1 MSSTEPHRPA
11 AVESGASLW
20 KRHGR
25 ELSLLLTITLLTLV
39 FWVLARTLHGND
51 FLSSANLQ
59 VMASHTVITALG
71 AIGMTLV
78 IVSGG
83 IDLSIGSVIA
93 LSMVVTAWGVERVGL
108 PLEVA
113 VVLGLLAGSAC
124 GLVNG
129 LAITGFRLLPFIA
142 TLGMMGIA
150 RGLAKVVA
158 ERKPINL
165 AHEGWGDSWLRMLTV
180 NPGSTVI
187 EGIPSLPGWMLF
199 QPAVWVTLALAVILS
214 LILTRHVFGR
224 HVFAVGSSE
233 AAARL
238 CGVAVNRV
246 KIWVYTLC
254 GLFAGIAGVIFVSRQ
269 SQGDPTAAVA
279 YELHIIAA
287 VVIGG
292 GSLTGGE
299 GSIFGSIAGAVIITI
314 IRSGLR
320 GIQVTADVQEILIGA
335 IIVGAA
341 VLDRWQHRRRD

>member
-1 MSSTEPHRPA
+1 MNEAPLNPQVSKGFSWQSYTRQ
-11 AVESGASLW
+11 
-20 KRHGR
+20 
-25 ELSLLLTITLLTLV
+25 LSLLGTIILLTLI
-39 FWVLARTLHGND
+39 FWILAKVLKGNN
-51 FLSSANLQ
+51 FLSFSNVQ
-59 VMASHTVITALG
+59 IMASHTVITALG

-93 LSMVVTAWGVERVGL
+93 LSMVVTAWGVERLGV

-113 VVLGLLAGSAC
+113 VLMGLLAGSAC
-124 GLVNG
+124 GLVSG
-129 LAITGFRLLPFIA
+129 LIIVWFRLLPFIA

-165 AHEGWGDSWLRMLTV
+165 DYKGWEDSWLKYLTV
-180 NPGSTVI
+180 NPSNVEI
-187 EGIPSLPGWMLF
+187 EGLPYLPSWILF
-199 QPAVWVTLALAVILS
+199 QPAVWVTLLFALVMAAIFS
-214 LILTRHVFGR
+214 RHIFGR
-224 HVFAVGSSE
+224 HVFAVGSNES
-233 AAARL
+233 AARL
-238 CGVAVNRV
+238 CGVQVSRV
-246 KIWVYTLC
+246 KVLVYTIC
-254 GLFAGIAGVIFVSRQ
+254 GLFAGIAGVIFASRQ

-320 GIQVTADVQEILIGA
+320 SVQVTSDVQEILIGV

-341 VLDRWQHRRRD
+341 ILDRWQHRKKE